1 LWGENGEFSGEYAG
15 LMVVGEFLV
24 FREAL
29 MLKTGGGWRVWLK
42 SSCFPS
48 FWFSGKGFRVG
59 GKEFDGY
66 GKLCLWLK

>member
-29 MLKTGGGWRVWLK
+29 LTLKTGGLEGVL
-42 SSCFPS
+42 
-48 FWFSGKGFRVG
+48 
-59 GKEFDGY
+59 EE
-66 GKLCLWLK
+66 